1 MLNYGKKPLK
11 KRQFCFAVQP
21 HFKIKTNL
29 GEPRGFSKLPSI
41 KGYYCITWATT
52 TIQQRT

>member
-29 GEPRGFSKLPSI
+29 GEPHGFSKLPSI